1 MKYTCAVAAGFFG
14 LTLLVG
20 CASTKSASSD
30 TTSNAA
36 IRVDILLGVAQIRG
50 SQDGRKLHG
59 QLLRTLER
67 LRGDRG
73 STAAGRKGR
82 RLAIEGF
89 ASTLKGIDA
98 RLDFAEND
106 SGNIEAAVR
115 DAMRADRYLK
125 RGANFLRAAARAVG
139 VRIGKLNGY

>member
-30 TTSNAA
+30 MASDAA
-36 IRVDILLGVAQIRG
+36 IREDILLGVVQIRG
-50 SQDGRKLHG
+50 SQDARKLRG
-59 QLLRTLER
+59 KLLRTLER

-115 DAMRADRYLK
+115 DAKRADRYLK
-125 RGANFLRAAARAVG
+125 RGANLLRAGARVLG
-139 VRIGKLNGY
+139 IRIGMINGY

>member
-14 LTLLVG
+14 LTLVG
-20 CASTKSASSD
+20 CASTKSASSVTASD
-30 TTSNAA
+30 AA
-36 IRVDILLGVAQIRG
+36 IREDILLGVVQIRG
-50 SQDGRKLHG
+50 SQDARKLRG
-59 QLLRTLER
+59 KLLHTLEQ

-89 ASTLKGIDA
+89 ASTLKGVDA

-115 DAMRADRYLK
+115 DAKRADRYLK